1 MFHRSRGRERVGE
14 ESQAFDLMGKCDAR
28 RGKGR
33 ARGGNAFRARAPKQ
47 GARGGGGT
55 GEDGTGRFVLSFGKI
70 ANHTAAL
77 LLLAG
82 WLCTH
87 TLPLPRAIDDTHH
100 LFDHNEFLCLDL

>member
-1 MFHRSRGRERVGE
+1 MIGIAPSAHETCFICQVSTCRDVGKAQPQASYVIGMGVCLFHRSRGRERVGE

-55 GEDGTGRFVLSFGKI
+55 GEDGTG
-70 ANHTAAL
+70 
-77 LLLAG
+77 
-82 WLCTH
+82 
-87 TLPLPRAIDDTHH
+87 D
-100 LFDHNEFLCLDL
+100 LF